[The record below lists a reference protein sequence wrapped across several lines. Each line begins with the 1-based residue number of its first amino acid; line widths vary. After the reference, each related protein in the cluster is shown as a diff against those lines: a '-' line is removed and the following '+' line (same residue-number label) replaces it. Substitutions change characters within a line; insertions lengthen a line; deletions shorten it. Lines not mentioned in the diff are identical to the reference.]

1 MITVNMNHQTNCLSK
16 RLFYKHLK
24 VEHSKYVS
32 LNDRNSLLASKLYIS
47 LQHSVLKSP
56 LLIAQEQY
64 LAVTTRAVEQISASL
79 LCNQSPPTLHSAN
92 SVKQ

>member
-1 MITVNMNHQTNCLSK
+1 
-16 RLFYKHLK
+16 
-24 VEHSKYVS
+24 
-32 LNDRNSLLASKLYIS
+32 
-47 LQHSVLKSP
+47 LKSP